1 MDVKTLVEGYC
12 QVTGRPAFTITV
24 DEYLKFAQS
33 TLLETSVPFSKQVVV
48 QEVQKEEKKE
58 KEEEEQK
65 QKEENFET
73 PKDFETPKEEQM
85 PKPIPSKEQ
94 VPLKEEPFRPTE
106 KKTVEAKPVERK
118 PETEKKSMALAML
131 KSVKG

>member
-33 TLLETSVPFSKQVVV
+33 TLVETAAPFNRRAVVV
-48 QEVQKEEKKE
+48 QEER
-58 KEEEEQK
+58 
-65 QKEENFET
+65 NFET

-85 PKPIPSKEQ
+85 PIPIQKEEQ
-94 VPLKEEPFRPTE
+94 VSLKEEPFRPTE